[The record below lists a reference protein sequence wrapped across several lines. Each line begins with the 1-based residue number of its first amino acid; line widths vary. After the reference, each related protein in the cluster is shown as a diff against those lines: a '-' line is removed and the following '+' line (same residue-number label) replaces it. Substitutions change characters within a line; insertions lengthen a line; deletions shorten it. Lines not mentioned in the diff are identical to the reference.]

1 MRLCLPRWA
10 IAPFSCVQAALLLSA
25 MLMGASA
32 QGQQRIVDESLDER
46 DGSRIEVR
54 SVFDPLPSSG
64 YAPLRIVA
72 TNGSGRDAVWR
83 LDFNSQTQDY
93 RNNNV
98 HRSEVNLS
106 VPARST
112 QTALFLAPLA
122 VDYGDSSGYG
132 QSGHVFSGS
141 VTGPVVRSF
150 SSYSNRNAGFPAIAI
165 SKTLADGSLDRL
177 NDELERKQKAVS
189 SYSRG
194 DQVFGSRFVPA
205 DLPEDWLGFSGFDY
219 VMLTDTEW
227 QSLRPGSRNALLQW
241 VRLGGRLHFYV
252 TKLPANGLPADD
264 KAFSLGQIETF
275 TWNGRNIPA
284 DETVSRYWQG
294 VERLEQLRLEHTRDS
309 DWGPL
314 AALGKRSFNSWQVIV
329 FLVLF
334 GVLVG
339 PVNLYILAPSGRRH
353 RLFFTTPLLSLG
365 ASLAMVGIILLQ
377 DGIGGIGA
385 RVVFINVEP
394 AEASAYVTQKQTSRT
409 GVLLGAGF
417 ELKQPALVEPLAL
430 PASDWVKL
438 KNTSD
443 SQPVNLTQQGA
454 ARGGNFFQS
463 RAEQAQMVRAAIS
476 TRGRLEIQPGTTPDA
491 PPTLVS
497 ALGFTLEEMFYAGPD
512 GTIWSLKSPLATGQK
527 AELAKVQPGQLG
539 EWWRRHVEIAK
550 IPATKELT
558 SVLPNHFFATAKSAP
573 GFTQET
579 LSAIRWQ
586 EDKILV
592 YGSVPPP

>member
-1 MRLCLPRWA
+1 MKRCLPRWA
-10 IAPFSCVQAALLLSA
+10 TAPFSCGQAALLLSA
-25 MLMGASA
+25 MLMGAPA

-46 DGSRIEVR
+46 DGSRIEIR

-72 TNGSGRDAVWR
+72 TNGSGRDAVWHVE
-83 LDFNSQTQDY
+83 FNSQTQDY

-106 VPARST
+106 LPARST

-189 SYSRG
+189 SPSRG

-205 DLPEDWLGFSGFDY
+205 DLPEDWLAFSGFDY
-219 VMLTDTEW
+219 LMLTDTDW

-252 TKLPANGLPADD
+252 TKLPANGLPAND
-264 KAFSLGQIETF
+264 KAFSLGQIETL
-275 TWNGRNIPA
+275 TWNGRSIPA
-284 DETVSRYWQG
+284 DETVARYWQG

-353 RLFFTTPLLSLG
+353 RLFLTTPLLSLG

-385 RVVFINVEP
+385 RIVFINVEP
-394 AEASAYVTQKQTSRT
+394 AETTAYVTQKQTSRT

-438 KNTSD
+438 KTTHD
-443 SQPVNLTQQGA
+443 SQPVNLTLQA
-454 ARGGNFFQS
+454 TSRGGNFFQS
-463 RAEQAQMVRAAIS
+463 RTEQAQMIRAAVS
-476 TRGRLEIQPGTTPDA
+476 TRARLEVLPGATPDA

-497 ALGFTLEEMFYAGPD
+497 ALGFTLDELYYAGPD
-512 GTIWSLKSPLATGQK
+512 GKMWMLKSPLTTGQK
-527 AELAKVQPGQLG
+527 AELTVVEPGQMRA
-539 EWWRRHVEIAK
+539 WWYKQSADLQNDSLEKLVD
-550 IPATKELT
+550 
-558 SVLPNHFFATAKSAP
+558 SLPNHFFATAKSAP
-573 GFTQET
+573 GFTQDT